1 MFCDTVTVYNY
12 RAGQWFPTIITN
24 AELQSENAA
33 KENNSGASSSDGAL
47 LLVNISGNA
56 VGGKEYVSPEA
67 YARLSSPEGFVTFAP
82 GDLFVVG
89 GFSGIVNDDDYTD
102 GFYSHLNEENS
113 GCFKIISVKRFK
125 LLPHFEI
132 GGA

>member
-12 RAGQWFPTIITN
+12 HAGQWFPTIITN

-47 LLVNISGNA
+47 LIVHISGNT
-56 VGGKEYVSPEA
+56 VSGKEYISPEE
-67 YARLSSPEGFVTFAP
+67 YAKLSSPEGFVTFAP

-89 GFSGIVNDDDYTD
+89 GLSDIVNDDDYID
-102 GFYSHLNEENS
+102 GLYSHLNEESS
-113 GCFKIISVKRFK
+113 GCFKIVSVKRFK

-132 GGA
+132 GGV